1 MTLSIEQLMMDVE
14 VYRRC
19 RRLHQGIV
27 SREEQWLEAV
37 IAEVGPGG
45 NFLARPST
53 RDAVHNGEWYLERM
67 GVHQT
72 FEAWE
77 AAGKPDLLPQ
87 VREQAERALR
97 ENPPLPFSEEV
108 TRELDKIEKRARQK

>member
-1 MTLSIEQLMMDVE
+1 LE

-27 SREEQWLEAV
+27 DRADQWLEAV

-53 RDAVHNGEWYLERM
+53 RDAVRKREWYIERM
-67 GVHQT
+67 GAHDT

-77 AAGKPDLLPQ
+77 AAGRPDLLSQ
-87 VREQAERALR
+87 VREQAEEAVHKH
-97 ENPPLPFSEEV
+97 PSLPFSGEV
-108 TRELDKIEKRARQK
+108 ERELERIEKRARQETN